1 MEGKGDGFNSF
12 SLDPKPRD
20 LSNGQYMKVL
30 TDERLVETVREGGR
44 GVNRSPLMPTWG
56 GRLTKDE
63 LMYVVAYVRTF
74 AVNNNARE

>member
-1 MEGKGDGFNSF
+1 
-12 SLDPKPRD
+12 
-20 LSNGQYMKVL
+20 MKVL

-74 AVNNNARE
+74 AVNNKAHE